1 MELILSLIFKVLPSA
16 IQNQMF
22 SIKKPLRQHAGAIG
36 KHFCFFNYEGY
47 NKGSIGTDTALQP
60 CRADEVAVIIALQC
74 LPGQLPAVAAENAAS
89 QNHSGCTV
97 QERGVQRSNRLLQYA
112 PRTDPSAYPGQQE

>member
-1 MELILSLIFKVLPSA
+1 MELILSLIFKVFTIRNTKSDVL
-16 IQNQMF
+16 N
-22 SIKKPLRQHAGAIG
+22 KKNLRQHAGAIG
-36 KHFCFFNYEGY
+36 KHFRFFNYEGY

>member
-1 MELILSLIFKVLPSA
+1 MKLILFLIFKVFTIRNTKSDVL
-16 IQNQMF
+16 N
-22 SIKKPLRQHAGAIG
+22 KNPLRQHAGAIG
-36 KHFCFFNYEGY
+36 KHFRFFNYEGY

>member
-1 MELILSLIFKVLPSA
+1 MKLILSLIFKVFTIRNTKSDVL
-16 IQNQMF
+16 N
-22 SIKKPLRQHAGAIG
+22 KNPLRQHAGAIG

-112 PRTDPSAYPGQQE
+112 PKTDPSAYPGQQE

>member
-1 MELILSLIFKVLPSA
+1 MELILSLIFKVFTIRNTKSDVL
-16 IQNQMF
+16 N
-22 SIKKPLRQHAGAIG
+22 KKNLRQHAGAIE